1 MATIEQR
8 LAALEKIIADHTPI
22 APVQF
27 VILHCEADDPAK
39 YAQQKQRSEEIE
51 AKGERVIVYSV
62 VDASV
67 EHGNAAQ

>member
-1 MATIEQR
+1 MANNLEGRI
-8 LAALEKIIADHTPI
+8 LALEKIIADRTPI

-39 YAQQKQRSEEIE
+39 YAQQKQRIEEIE
-51 AKGERVIVYSV
+51 AKGEKVIVFSV

-67 EHGNAAQ
+67 KHGNA